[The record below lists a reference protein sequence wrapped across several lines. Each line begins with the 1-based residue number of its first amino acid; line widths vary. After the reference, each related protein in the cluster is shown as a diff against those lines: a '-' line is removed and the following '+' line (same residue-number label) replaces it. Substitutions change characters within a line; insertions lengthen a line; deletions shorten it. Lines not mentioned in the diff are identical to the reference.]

1 MNKEQVNN
9 AIISCQG
16 WSNIRNQTAILLD
29 KVRILK
35 NGKNIVIFDADGK
48 SNDGG
53 FKRRKAELER
63 IAKDF
68 GVTFDV
74 FLFPDDESDGD
85 LELFY
90 SSCFKDDKVF
100 FKDCWN
106 NMYDCM
112 NGNKKELKLKFPKSA
127 EMVFSYVDLFEEYK
141 GEEYKNTKSKEVI
154 SMKIFGNLI
163 LKTMNT

>member
-1 MNKEQVNN
+1 MIDFNLHKIFVEGQTDQAFIQFVLEKQFGIELNKEQVNN

-100 FKDCWN
+100 LKIVGTI
-106 NMYDCM
+106 CM
-112 NGNKKELKLKFPKSA
+112 I
-127 EMVFSYVDLFEEYK
+127 V
-141 GEEYKNTKSKEVI
+141 
-154 SMKIFGNLI
+154 
-163 LKTMNT
+163 